1 MVEKRGIV
9 FFLVISL
16 LVISSCEQPSQ
27 EGLGVG
33 PKVLDFEFLEDYPQE
48 DLSEEEEFQVG
59 LKVFNELTERAEFD
73 LCIKG
78 DRSDYYGGVPVTEDC
93 ISEYVDEAYEGSKGT
108 IIPSEKII
116 YFPSEMAT
124 YSYHDLDDSVGDV
137 NIYAEM
143 KFSIDSLSS
152 VDVCILDNPNLQ
164 YDIDCDAEE
173 SLGNSEIQQK
183 AFPLVVSKIE
193 KDIRRVAGNSKIDLK
208 IYLNKASTGEI
219 VKEKDSQFDLIDV
232 HVFLS
237 GTQAEFTCKD
247 REGRVVFQEG
257 DPIECTADLKFD
269 ESPIIY
275 KDNLNINLG
284 YKYKSVKS
292 KKIVFNTDW
301 WDDQ

>member
-1 MVEKRGIV
+1 MVEKIGVI
-9 FFLVISL
+9 FFLVIGL
-16 LVISSCEQPSQ
+16 LVISSCDQSSQ
-27 EGLGVG
+27 EGLGVS

-48 DLSEEEEFQVG
+48 DLSEDEEFQVG
-59 LKVFNELTERAEFD
+59 LKVFNELPVKAEFD

-78 DRSDYYGGVPVTEDC
+78 DRSAYYGGVPVAEDC
-93 ISEYVDEAYEGSKGT
+93 ISEYVDEAYEGSGGT
-108 IIPSEKII
+108 IIPSEKIV

-137 NIYAEM
+137 SIRAEM
-143 KFSIDSLSS
+143 TFSINSLSS

-164 YDIDCDAEE
+164 EDIDCDADEI
-173 SLGNSEIQQK
+173 LGNSRIQQK

-193 KDIRRVAGNSKIDLK
+193 KDIKRIAGSSKIDLK
-208 IYLNKASTGEI
+208 IYLDKASTGGIIRE
-219 VKEKDSQFDLIDV
+219 EDSQFDLIDV

-237 GTQAEFTCKD
+237 GTPAEFVCKK
-247 REGRVVFQEG
+247 REGRVVFMEG
-257 DPIECTADLKFD
+257 DPIECTADLEFD

-292 KKIVFNTDW
+292 KKIVFNIDW
-301 WDDQ
+301 WEDQ